1 MQNRQKR
8 TNDGARNRLAVPVSD
23 KLKGG
28 NMYECYE
35 VCSKGKKHC
44 CCECDLEGCDERC
57 VGDMLDSDLVKYGDK
72 PDGCFGIVDPAAED
86 RCIWDASQICEEKR
100 QDG

>member
-8 TNDGARNRLAVPVSD
+8 ANVGSRNRLAVPVSD

-35 VCSKGKKHC
+35 VCSKGKNHC
-44 CCECDLEGCDERC
+44 CCECNEKCEGRC
-57 VGDMLDSDLVKYGDK
+57 VEEEGFVKYGDN
-72 PDGCFGIVDPAAED
+72 PDGCFGLVKPD
-86 RCIWDASQICEEKR
+86 CEVRGWNRGNDEQEK
-100 QDG
+100 